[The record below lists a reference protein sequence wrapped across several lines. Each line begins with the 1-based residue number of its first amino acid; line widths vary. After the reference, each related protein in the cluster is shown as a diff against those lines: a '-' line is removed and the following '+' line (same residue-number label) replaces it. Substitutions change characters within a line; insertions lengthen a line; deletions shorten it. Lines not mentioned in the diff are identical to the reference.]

1 MSDLNPTDVWGEIL
15 SVDLTDEEQTLWED
29 GWDDGYDAG
38 YRAALV
44 EAVGVVTA
52 LFVANVDA
60 VTEDVEC
67 G

>member
-1 MSDLNPTDVWGEIL
+1 MSEIRPTDAWGDVFT
-15 SVDLTDEEQTLWED
+15 VDMTDEEQTLWED

-52 LFVANVDA
+52 LFVSKVDEEIDE
-60 VTEDVEC
+60 V